1 LSARQYGFPE
11 TLRLK
16 TAGEFDYVF
25 AEPCRAANAC
35 FTALARANRQDQPRL
50 GLVIS
55 KRCAKSAVQRNRLKR
70 LIRESFRHSQAHLA
84 GLDIVVI
91 GKHSAV
97 TKTNQELFSLL
108 HRQWLELER
117 CKHS

>member
-1 LSARQYGFPE
+1 MSARRHGFPE

-25 AEPCRAANAC
+25 AKPCRAANAC
-35 FTALARANRQDQPRL
+35 FTALARPNQQDHPRL

-70 LIRESFRHSQAHLA
+70 VIRESFRYSQVRLA

-91 GKHSAV
+91 GKPSAV
-97 TKTNQELFSLL
+97 TKTNQELFFLL

-117 CKHS
+117 CKDS

>member
-1 LSARQYGFPE
+1 MSARQYGFPE

-97 TKTNQELFSLL
+97 TRTNQELFSLL